1 MPHFIDM
8 PHGISFDLEEL
19 LHYQVKLGESY
30 DPDIDYGVSREL
42 SYKPVVLTLVFK
54 KGETLEIPEFEEL
67 FLYTTFYPALKQ
79 IEGKPMKRAE
89 KRVLTSFDA

>member
-1 MPHFIDM
+1 MKC
-8 PHGISFDLEEL
+8 
-19 LHYQVKLGESY
+19 QQN
-30 DPDIDYGVSREL
+30 
-42 SYKPVVLTLVFK
+42 LTLVFK